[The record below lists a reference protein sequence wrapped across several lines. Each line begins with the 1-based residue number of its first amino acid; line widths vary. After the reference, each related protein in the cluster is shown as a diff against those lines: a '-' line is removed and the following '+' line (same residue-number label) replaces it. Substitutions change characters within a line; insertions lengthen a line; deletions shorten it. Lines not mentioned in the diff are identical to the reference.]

1 MFDGIEEESYELK
14 KVEAL
19 LFDFVDFVDGLDFV
33 FVQESD
39 QVGESVF
46 LDERGAIGLLEVDY
60 VFD

>member
-1 MFDGIEEESYELK
+1 MFDGIEEESDELE

-46 LDERGAIGLLEVDY
+46 LD
-60 VFD
+60 